1 MPRYTYE
8 CTKCSFSYEKT
19 EGWDAKPRQR
29 CPECRAVSQRIPTP
43 PMIVF
48 KGSGFYSTDN
58 KRSFRSDSAGSSEGS
73 SSSNEV
79 SENDSE
85 STKSHNEEKQRETT
99 DNLRKRKPDASQAS
113 PHTKGSEDTS
123 EI

>member
-8 CTKCSFSYEKT
+8 CTKCNFTYEKT

-29 CPECRAVSQRIPTP
+29 CPECRAISQRIPTP

-58 KRSFRSDSAGSSEGS
+58 KRSFRTDSVGSSEDS
-73 SSSNEV
+73 SSSDEDN
-79 SENDSE
+79 SSDSDP
-85 STKSHNEEKQRETT
+85 SGSHNEEKQRENT
-99 DNLRKRKPDASQAS
+99 DDLEKGNSDASRTS
-113 PHTKGSEDTS
+113 SRTKGTEDNS
-123 EI
+123 